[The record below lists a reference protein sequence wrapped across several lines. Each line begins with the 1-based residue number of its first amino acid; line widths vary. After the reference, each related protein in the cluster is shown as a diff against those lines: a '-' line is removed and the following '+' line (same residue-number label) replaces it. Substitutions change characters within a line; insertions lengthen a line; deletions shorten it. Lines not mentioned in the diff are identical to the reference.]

1 LITIGKLQKK
11 ILSFVQVEG
20 HTGEIMAKTVKNCL
34 NDWELS
40 RVLSVTVDNATSN
53 DVGIQH
59 LKRWLMSQNGLV
71 LNGEYLHTR
80 CCAHILNLIV
90 KDGLAEV
97 DNSILRVRAAV
108 RYVRRTPSRFGR
120 FKKCIDHETIGY
132 KGYVGNDC
140 ETRWNSTYKM
150 LKAALIHKMTFM
162 ELEFND
168 QIYVDELNS
177 NKGVPTLEDWERVE
191 LILPFLSIFHEAT
204 MRMSGSSYL
213 TSNLYMLEVFSVGR
227 KIINMCNSEDEKLKS
242 MALKMK
248 MKYDKYWGNPDR
260 LNMLLLIA
268 MVLDPQSKMKL
279 VVWLATRIYG
289 SAQAESLET
298 KLDAYLKS
306 MYDEYS
312 GRVVSRLGSSSNLAS
327 ASNGYGDPHQIAE
340 FYESEQY
347 STSET
352 EIAKYNR
359 LDVEERRPDFDVLE
373 WWKVNSSRFPILAS
387 IARDV
392 LAIPITTVASEST
405 FSTGGRI
412 LDPYRSSLSV
422 ATVEALI
429 CTQDWLGAAF
439 PSFITDEDLDT
450 IDQIEE
456 GKIAF
461 HPFLTSVLLD

>member
-1 LITIGKLQKK
+1 
-11 ILSFVQVEG
+11 
-20 HTGEIMAKTVKNCL
+20 
-34 NDWELS
+34 
-40 RVLSVTVDNATSN
+40 
-53 DVGIQH
+53 
-59 LKRWLMSQNGLV
+59 
-71 LNGEYLHTR
+71 
-80 CCAHILNLIV
+80 
-90 KDGLAEV
+90 
-97 DNSILRVRAAV
+97 
-108 RYVRRTPSRFGR
+108 
-120 FKKCIDHETIGY
+120 
-132 KGYVGNDC
+132 
-140 ETRWNSTYKM
+140 
-150 LKAALIHKMTFM
+150 
-162 ELEFND
+162 
-168 QIYVDELNS
+168 
-177 NKGVPTLEDWERVE
+177 
-191 LILPFLSIFHEAT
+191 
-204 MRMSGSSYL
+204 
-213 TSNLYMLEVFSVGR
+213 MLEVFSVGR
-227 KIINMCNSEDEKLKS
+227 KIINMCNSEDAKLKS

-279 VVWLATRIYG
+279 VVWLTTRIYG

-327 ASNGYGDPHQIAE
+327 ALNGYGDPHQIAE
-340 FYESEQY
+340 FYESEQC
-347 STSET
+347 STSES

-456 GKIAF
+456 GKITF
-461 HPFLTSVLLD
+461 HPFLLVCYLIDT

>member
-1 LITIGKLQKK
+1 ML
-11 ILSFVQVEG
+11 
-20 HTGEIMAKTVKNCL
+20 
-34 NDWELS
+34 
-40 RVLSVTVDNATSN
+40 NAT
-53 DVGIQH
+53 
-59 LKRWLMSQNGLV
+59 
-71 LNGEYLHTR
+71 
-80 CCAHILNLIV
+80 
-90 KDGLAEV
+90 
-97 DNSILRVRAAV
+97 
-108 RYVRRTPSRFGR
+108 
-120 FKKCIDHETIGY
+120 
-132 KGYVGNDC
+132 
-140 ETRWNSTYKM
+140 
-150 LKAALIHKMTFM
+150 LIHKMTFM
-162 ELEFND
+162 ELDFND
-168 QIYVDELNS
+168 QQYVNELS
-177 NKGVPTLEDWERVE
+177 REKGVPTPKDWERVE

-204 MRMSGSSYL
+204 MRMSRSSCL
-213 TSNLYMLEVFSVGR
+213 TSNLYMLEVFSIGR
-227 KIINMCNSEDEKLKS
+227 KIINMCNSEDEKLKF

-248 MKYDKYWGNPDR
+248 MTYDKYWGNPDR

-327 ASNGYGDPHQIAE
+327 ALNGYGDPHQIAE
-340 FYESEQY
+340 FYESEQC
-347 STSET
+347 STSES

-461 HPFLTSVLLD
+461 HPFLTSVLLDCT